1 MARSFD
7 RSAHQCRP
15 LTFQRGFTNAPGSV
29 LACFGDTRVLCTAT
43 AIDGVPSF
51 LQGKRQGW
59 MTAEYSMLP
68 SSVSRGRKQRDR
80 AGKVDGRSVEIQ
92 RLIGRALRSVVDLSV
107 IGERTVWVDCDVI
120 QADGGTRTASISGAW
135 VALNDLF
142 KQMDDKRQL
151 REWPLKSQLAA
162 VSVGYVDGEVLCDL
176 DYSEDSNAGV
186 DMNLIKTGDG
196 EYVEVGGGG
205 EGMTFPREVLER
217 LLSVGDEGLSQIFEA
232 QKAALAG

>member
-1 MARSFD
+1 MPRSFD
-7 RSAHQCRP
+7 RAAHEVRP
-15 LTFQRGFTNAPGSV
+15 LSFQRNFTNAAGSV
-29 LACFGDTRVLCTAT
+29 LASFGDTRVLCTAV
-43 AIDGVPSF
+43 AIDGVPPF

-80 AGKVDGRSVEIQ
+80 GGKVDGRSVEIQ

-135 VALNDLF
+135 VALCDLF
-142 KQMDDKRQL
+142 KQMDDKRLL
-151 REWPLKSQLAA
+151 REWPLRSQLAA
-162 VSVGYVDGEVLCDL
+162 VSVGLVDGQVLCDL
-176 DYSEDSNAGV
+176 DYVEDSGAGV
-186 DMNLIKTGDG
+186 DMNLVKNSDG

-205 EGMTFPREVLER
+205 EGMTFSRDVLESM
-217 LLSVGDEGLSQIFEA
+217 LAVGDEGLAQIFAA
-232 QKAALAG
+232 QKAALAD

>member
-1 MARSFD
+1 MTRSFD
-7 RSAHQCRP
+7 RAPHQCRP
-15 LTFQRGFTNAPGSV
+15 LTFARGFTNTPGSV
-29 LACFGDTRVLCTAT
+29 LASFGDTRVLCTAT

-68 SSVSRGRKQRDR
+68 SSVSRGRKPRDR

-142 KQMDDKRQL
+142 RQMDDKRQL
-151 REWPLKSQLAA
+151 REWPLTSQLAA
-162 VSVGYVDGEVLCDL
+162 VSVGYVDGKVLCDL
-176 DYSEDSNAGV
+176 DYDEDSAAGV
-186 DMNLIKTGDG
+186 DMNLIKNSDG

-205 EGMTFPREVLER
+205 EGMTFSRDVLEE
-217 LLSVGDEGLSQIFEA
+217 LLAVGDEGLAQIFEA
-232 QKAALAG
+232 QKAALAI

>member
-1 MARSFD
+1 MTRSFD
-7 RSAHQCRP
+7 RAPHQCRP
-15 LTFQRGFTNAPGSV
+15 LTFARGFTNAPGSV
-29 LACFGDTRVLCTAT
+29 LASFGDTRVLCTAT

-68 SSVSRGRKQRDR
+68 SSVSRGRKPRDR

-142 KQMDDKRQL
+142 RQMDDKRQL
-151 REWPLKSQLAA
+151 REWPITSQLAA
-162 VSVGYVDGEVLCDL
+162 VSVGYVDGKVLCDL
-176 DYSEDSNAGV
+176 DYNEDSAAGV
-186 DMNLIKTGDG
+186 DMNLIKNSDG

-205 EGMTFPREVLER
+205 EGMTFSREVLEE
-217 LLSVGDEGLSQIFEA
+217 LLAVGDEGLAQIFEA
-232 QKAALAG
+232 QKAALAI